1 MNKII
6 CLVGESGSG
15 KTTLCQ
21 ELEKEE
27 YNIIKSYTT
36 REPRYEGEYGHTFV
50 SRDEILDRYLPKFDL
65 NSIAK
70 DEAVKY
76 ILTEEKKFTPIIAY
90 TFYNGEHYFATKE
103 QYQCKGTSIYV
114 IDPAGIKDL
123 LQRVKDAEIVI
134 IYLKTERWI
143 RACRMW
149 HRKYDNS
156 PCIWPEPHD
165 WGDIDGEIKQRIN
178 HDRKAFKW
186 VFCNYVIDANRK
198 VEEVLEDIKEIIRKR

>member
-1 MNKII
+1 MDKII

-21 ELEKEE
+21 ELEKGG

-36 REPRYEGEYGHTFV
+36 RKPRHEGEYGLIFTT
-50 SRDEILDRYLPKFDL
+50 RGKTARAEGI
-65 NSIAK
+65 
-70 DEAVKY
+70 KY
-76 ILTEEKKFTPIIAY
+76 IYKRHLDSAIQFSLSSSKNIIAY
-90 TFYNGEHYFATKE
+90 TFYDGEHYFATKE
-103 QYQCKGTSIYV
+103 QYQGKGTSIYV
-114 IDPAGIKDL
+114 IDPVGIQEL
-123 LQRVKDAEIVI
+123 LKKVKDAEIAV

-149 HRKYDNS
+149 HRKYKNS
-156 PCIWPEPHD
+156 PSIWPEPHD

-178 HDRKAFKW
+178 HDRKAFEI
-186 VFCNYVIDANRK
+186 VQCSFAVDANRK